1 MQTWI
6 PPTGKD
12 DAILFTINSEKGHL
26 NSILSNTYGIYE
38 TTNFNI
44 TNMYMYN
51 TYSTILDVNAK
62 YITENQIISIL
73 VPSYYLNFYK
83 QIKGQSRIQ
92 YSVYATIKILYTEKV
107 QYATP
112 RIRIT
117 WVLDFKIYNPVGSV
131 SVDNMNAGLFK
142 YAPVTD
148 FSYTVKGYLPTQ
160 VLVQPTIK
168 SVEQLHPDVVSG
180 FTYPNDEALHTSTIM
195 RSLDTLT
202 VGENQNTESRLSKFI
217 AFFKRRKEKDADMS

>member
-12 DAILFTINSEKGHL
+12 DAILLSINNEIGHL

-62 YITENQIISIL
+62 YVSDNQIMSIL
-73 VPSYYLNFYK
+73 VPTYNLSFYK
-83 QIKGQSRIQ
+83 QIPGKSRIQ
-92 YSVYATIKILYTEKV
+92 YSVYATFKILYTEKV

-131 SVDNMNAGLFK
+131 SVNTMNSGIFK
-142 YAPVTD
+142 YATVTD

-160 VLVQPTIK
+160 VVIQPTIK
-168 SVEQLHPDVVSG
+168 SVDQIHPNVTNGS
-180 FTYPNDEALHTSTIM
+180 TYPNDETSHTSTVM
-195 RSLDTLT
+195 RSLDPLT
-202 VGENQNTESRLSKFI
+202 VGDSQDTQSRLSKFI
-217 AFFKRRKEKDADMS
+217 AFFKRKENKDGNMK